1 MAIEIVDLAIK
12 NGGSFRSYVKVYQTV
27 YIYIYHIYRKHR
39 EYLWVRSGVEFLLT
53 KSQ

>member
-27 YIYIYHIYRKHR
+27 YIYHIYRKHR